1 MSIFSCQKYTNGSEE
16 SDGKVFPSKALI
28 LANIALFSFPIVT
41 CLPIKDEESDVQA
54 GVKELHLTKE
64 KETQTKNST
73 KSVTWDILFD
83 DDDLSTITDLSYQND
98 DDDLFSGQKTT
109 QWEKYQQ
116 IFDEFMLD

>member
-1 MSIFSCQKYTNGSEE
+1 M
-16 SDGKVFPSKALI
+16 
-28 LANIALFSFPIVT
+28 
-41 CLPIKDEESDVQA
+41 
-54 GVKELHLTKE
+54 TKE